1 MAMQT
6 NIKHKLPLLIGVGL
20 PLFLVLWV
28 IVFAYFLPKIF
39 VNPDYN
45 FIYAIGYNSK
55 YVSVYNQR
63 IQLDTQLSK
72 KDDLSYLSG
81 LDFYLY
87 DVQNEENIPLT
98 LDEARSYRLDSS
110 EKSPDGYIVRSK
122 KDGDFFFFPFFWSSN
137 RGYYISKNT
146 TWVKQIFLKGD
157 YYYFKW
163 LGWVLNE

>member
-1 MAMQT
+1 MQS
-6 NIKHKLPLLIGVGL
+6 NIKRKLPLLVGVGL

-28 IVFAYFLPKIF
+28 VVFAYFLPKIF
-39 VNPDYN
+39 VKPIYN
-45 FIYAIGYNSK
+45 FIYVTGYDAK
-55 YVSVYNQR
+55 YVNVYNQR
-63 IQLDTQLSK
+63 VQPDPYLLDREDISGF
-72 KDDLSYLSG
+72 SG

-110 EKSPDGYIVRSK
+110 EKSIDGYIVRSK
-122 KDGDFFFFPFFWSSN
+122 KDEDFFFFPFFWDSN
-137 RGYYISKNT
+137 RGYYINKNT
-146 TWVKQIFLKGD
+146 TWAKQIFLKGD